1 MHDLMLHKFSQ
12 ILTLAFT
19 DIAAPSTVD
28 TADVSKDASTTNFI
42 SVIKETVGHFFCS
55 QTT

>member
-12 ILTLAFT
+12 ILTRAFT

-28 TADVSKDASTTNFI
+28 TADVSKEASTTNFI
-42 SVIKETVGHFFCS
+42 SVIKETVGHFF
-55 QTT
+55 